1 MLIAMFE
8 KRSEQLERIDTGD
21 YTPEEY
27 ARFLREIRFINR
39 YLGDVRAL
47 EKTFLREIE
56 TENTRRFS
64 VLDVG
69 AGSGEMLRVI
79 ADFARKK
86 DLKCDLF
93 GLELNE
99 FSAASILAESKNYAE
114 IKAVRADAFHL
125 PFADK
130 SFDYA
135 ICSLFAHHFTDAQ
148 IPLILSEFKRVARRQ
163 IFVVDLHRHRLAYF
177 SYKLFC
183 RAFGISPLVRE
194 DGSLSVLR
202 GFKPKEMEKLGECAN
217 LKNIFVRRITPFRLV
232 LSADAN

>member
-8 KRSEQLERIDTGD
+8 KRSERLERIDTGD

-27 ARFLREIRFINR
+27 AVFLREIRFINR
-39 YLGDVRAL
+39 FIGDVRAL
-47 EKTFLREIE
+47 KKTFLREIAAKKQRE
-56 TENTRRFS
+56 FS

-69 AGSGEMLRVI
+69 AGSGEMLRVV
-79 ADFARKK
+79 ADFARRKN
-86 DLKCDLF
+86 LKCELL

-99 FSAASILAESKNYAE
+99 LSANSIRAESQNYAE
-114 IKAVRADAFHL
+114 IKAVRADAFRL

-135 ICSLFAHHFTDAQ
+135 ICSLFAHHFTDENLV
-148 IPLILSEFKRVARRQ
+148 LILTEFNRVTRRK
-163 IFVVDLHRHRLAYF
+163 IFVVDLHRHRIAYL
-177 SYKLFC
+177 SYQLFC
-183 RAFGISPLVRE
+183 TVFRISRLVRE

-202 GFKPKEMEKLGECAN
+202 GFKPKELEKLAVRAS
-217 LKNIFVRRITPFRLV
+217 LKNISVRRVAPFRLV